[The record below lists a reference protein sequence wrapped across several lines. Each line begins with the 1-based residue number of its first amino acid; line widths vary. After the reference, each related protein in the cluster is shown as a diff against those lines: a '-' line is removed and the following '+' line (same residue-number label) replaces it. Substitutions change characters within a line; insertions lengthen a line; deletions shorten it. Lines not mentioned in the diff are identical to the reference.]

1 MKTILFSLFI
11 LLYSNFSIAQQSDKS
26 KKIISTN
33 IISPYLIGQNAW
45 EKGEIF
51 KVEDAIKAVHYQT
64 IRIGGN
70 GYENGGFMSKDVIKL
85 IDYARSVGA
94 EPIVQMPRQLKNDDK
109 AFKAIDYLNG
119 ELHKNIKFW
128 SIGNEPD
135 HHNQLSSPE
144 EVFDYFTKIAIQ
156 IKRYDPN
163 AKIIGFDLASYKGKY
178 LTRLLGG
185 DLDVTKKIPNQNYY
199 YLDMVTFHNYK
210 FKDIASFEN
219 DVKNLKQLLKPIN
232 NKREK
237 NEQIGWAITEFNSH
251 WIVDESLGEDFS
263 PYNFHNGQIFAE
275 MYDLGMREGAFT
287 ICPWSILEGGA
298 DREGTDLGMFDL
310 VGEKYF
316 PRSNYYHTQMLAQ
329 NFRSNYLSHQNT
341 YKEVTVIPM
350 GDKNGVSIM
359 IINKSKSNSF
369 QYNLQLHNSQKKNN
383 DNLIAINAN
392 LKSVFKSSMPP
403 ASTEMLI
410 FNNKGKLIKK
420 YTYSSKD
427 EEMKNPPKLETF

>member
-1 MKTILFSLFI
+1 MKTILFSLLI

-51 KVEDAIKAVHYQT
+51 KVKDAIKAVHYQT

-185 DLDVTKKIPNQNYY
+185 DLDITKKIPHQNYY
-199 YLDMVTFHNYK
+199 YLDIVSFHNYK
-210 FKDIASFEN
+210 FKDITGFEN
-219 DVKNLKQLLKPIN
+219 DVKNLKKLLKPIN

-341 YKEVTVIPM
+341 NKEVTVIPM

-369 QYNLQLHNSQKKNN
+369 QYNLQLHNSQEKNN

>member
-1 MKTILFSLFI
+1 MKTILFSLLI

-109 AFKAIDYLNG
+109 AFKAIAYLNG

-185 DLDVTKKIPNQNYY
+185 DLDITKKIPHQNYY

-210 FKDIASFEN
+210 FKDITGFEN

-341 YKEVTVIPM
+341 NKEVTVIPM
-350 GDKNGVSIM
+350 GDKNGFSIM

-369 QYNLQLHNSQKKNN
+369 QYNLQLHNSQEKNN

-392 LKSVFKSSMPP
+392 LKSVFKSNMPP

-420 YTYSSKD
+420 YAYSSKD
-427 EEMKNPPKLETF
+427 EEMKNPPKVETF